1 MTDTIGDEKILDELK
16 QWRKRIILALYRH
29 GELGAGEVRSITG
42 TPRGSKE
49 HHYETLQ
56 DWGLMEQVGTQQKRG
71 GEPERLFALTD
82 RGTQFVEEYLVDA
95 DEAPDMYAVKID
107 RTEDKVDELRGT
119 VADLERTVEQ
129 QANEIETLRQERDDA
144 LDELRED
151 REQALDEFIDKLEN
165 KLNGEY
171 RALLKEDILD
181 EIDEAQ

>member
-1 MTDTIGDEKILDELK
+1 MADPIDDEKILDDLK

-56 DWGLMEQVGTQQKRG
+56 QWGLMEQVGTQQQRG
-71 GEPERLFALTD
+71 GEPERVFALTD
-82 RGTQFVEEYLVDA
+82 RGTQFVEEHLVDA
-95 DEAPDMYAVKID
+95 DEAPDMYAVKIE

-129 QANEIETLRQERDDA
+129 QADEIER
-144 LDELRED
+144 LDERISTFCQHMNETYW
-151 REQALDEFIDKLEN
+151 EKVI
-165 KLNGEY
+165 
-171 RALLKEDILD
+171 D
-181 EIDEAQ
+181 EIDERLKDRET